1 MLVMTDRQLMQLIA
15 PLVIG
20 GVFFVLVSIVWRG
33 IGDLNRYTWKAL
45 LASAGLIAYALY
57 LTMWQD
63 EVKSLWHSF
72 PLILAFGLLLS
83 LIIPCGLFY
92 WIWRVQLAAKAER
105 DPAGSESTKVDPGS
119 TKLFKGVV
127 LVWGVANTL
136 GLLIAIIHS
145 FLRRP

>member
-1 MLVMTDRQLMQLIA
+1 MTDKQWIQLVA

-20 GVFFVLVSIVWRG
+20 CVFLVLVSLVWRG

-63 EVKSLWHSF
+63 EIRGLWHSF
-72 PLILAFGLLLS
+72 PVIILFGGLLS
-83 LIIPCGLFY
+83 LIVPCSLFH
-92 WIWRVQLAAKAER
+92 WIWRVQVTARAER
-105 DPAGSESTKVDPGS
+105 IPAPPEDMRPMSSSRRV
-119 TKLFKGVV
+119 FRGVV
-127 LVWGVANTL
+127 LVWGTLNLL

-145 FLRRP
+145 FLRKP